1 MLNFKVTLSKQTRQQ
16 LNQTLESARRLGD
29 LRMVIR
35 VTAISLIGRGV
46 DSSVVTSTLQVS
58 AEAIRLWMIGF
69 LARGPEAL
77 KSKKSPGRKPKL
89 TKTQKRQLKALIVK
103 GPQKAGYSSACW
115 RSPMIQ
121 DLIHKR
127 FGVFYSARYLAELL
141 KNLGFSYQKAGFVS
155 DHLDRQKR
163 QQWLK
168 EKWPEII
175 RLAKHKN
182 AYILFGDEASFPQ
195 WGSLSYT
202 WALVGHQP
210 MIKTSG
216 KRKAYKVFGLMDYLS
231 GRFFHQ
237 GHEGRLNSESYIDFL
252 KAVLR
257 KTQKYIIL
265 IQDGARYHTSKAVNT
280 FFEQSKN
287 RLLVYQLPGYSPDY
301 NPIEKLWKE
310 IKKDGVHLKYFPTF
324 EKLKTEVE
332 EALLR
337 FDNTSA
343 KVLALCGFYQELSVT
358 A

>member
-1 MLNFKVTLSKQTRQQ
+1 MPNFKLTLSKQSRRQ
-16 LNQTLESARRLGD
+16 LNQRLESARQLGD
-29 LRMVIR
+29 LRMVTRI
-35 VTAISLIGRGV
+35 TAISLIGNGV
-46 DSSVVTSTLQVS
+46 DYSIVTSTLQIS
-58 AEAIRLWMIGF
+58 SEAIRLWVLNF
-69 LARGPEAL
+69 LVTGPESL

-89 TKTQKRQLKALIVK
+89 TKTQKRQLKAMIVK
-103 GPQKAGYSSACW
+103 GPQNAGYPSACW

-121 DLIHKR
+121 NLIQEP
-127 FGVFYSARYLAELL
+127 FGVFYSVHYIAELL
-141 KNLGFSYQKAGFVS
+141 KNMGFSYQKAGFVS
-155 DHLDRQKR
+155 DHLDRKKR
-163 QQWLK
+163 QQWLS

-175 RLAKHKN
+175 RLAQQKN

-195 WGSLSYT
+195 WGTLSYT

-216 KRKAYKVFGLMDYLS
+216 KRKAYKVFGLIDYLT
-231 GRFFHQ
+231 GRFFHK

-252 KAVLR
+252 KGVLR

-265 IQDGARYHTSKAVNT
+265 IQDGAKYHTSKAVNT

-287 RLLVYQLPGYSPDY
+287 RLTVYQLPGYSPDY

-332 EALLR
+332 DALLR
-337 FDNTSA
+337 FDNASA
-343 KVLALCGFYQELSVT
+343 KVLSLCGFYQEMSIT